1 MLIENGAGVIN
12 LGYRTVFYNDI
23 RCHVFD
29 WKPQTAS
36 SRCYVC
42 GIFLTQISS
51 FTQLFFLSSSEKR
64 TRFLELQ

>member
-12 LGYRTVFYNDI
+12 LGYHTVFYNKDI

-42 GIFLTQISS
+42 DIFLT
-51 FTQLFFLSSSEKR
+51 
-64 TRFLELQ
+64 